1 MKDRVKEDIWDV
13 RIQSNVTEKRK
24 NGDGCFNYT
33 SVPSQEKLALAKKA
47 QPLLNPR
54 TYRQS

>member
-24 NGDGCFNYT
+24 NGDGCFHYA

-47 QPLLNPR
+47 
-54 TYRQS
+54 